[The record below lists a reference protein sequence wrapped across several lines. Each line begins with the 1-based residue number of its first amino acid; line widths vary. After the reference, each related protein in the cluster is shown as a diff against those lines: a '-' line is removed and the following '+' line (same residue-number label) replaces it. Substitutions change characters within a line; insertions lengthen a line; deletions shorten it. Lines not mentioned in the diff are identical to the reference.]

1 MLLRPPDFKDDS
13 PTLAE
18 TADIKPPPRA
28 ASQESVIA
36 PASLNPKDFNVLV
49 IDDDQT
55 ECDFITEALS
65 EYNVETVHDGVAGL
79 AKLISFKPDLVVLD
93 VDLPIIDGFKVL
105 AHIRSSLNMPI
116 IIVSGSR
123 VRASDRMLSAELG
136 ADYYLTKP
144 YSAKELRHK
153 ARQLIA
159 RYRGISSW
167 IVTAP
172 RESPAG
178 RDRPV
183 QGAAAS
189 PTPRAPETDAHG
201 FVSYSEFAS
210 QVENRIHIAI
220 DKGPAFSV
228 VGCRLSEMTA
238 NAGRT
243 AFRLYEM
250 IRALVRE
257 TDVVST
263 NPRNDMLILLVDAD
277 TAGARAFVT
286 RLRTRVMED
295 MSHNLLVWVRSF
307 PDLKEV
313 SDTPQTE
320 KSPADRGQFNRRASD
335 RRNQGDDISPGI
347 FGARKAAATGARA
360 EYLRKEESN
369 SEP

>member
-1 MLLRPPDFKDDS
+1 
-13 PTLAE
+13 
-18 TADIKPPPRA
+18 
-28 ASQESVIA
+28 
-36 PASLNPKDFNVLV
+36 LNPKEFNVLV
-49 IDDDQT
+49 INDDQA
-55 ECDFITEALS
+55 ECEFIAEALS

-144 YSAKELRHK
+144 YSVKELRHK

-172 RESPAG
+172 REGLAG
-178 RDRPV
+178 RDRHG
-183 QGAAAS
+183 QGAADLPERAAPAS
-189 PTPRAPETDAHG
+189 DTHG

-210 QVENRIHIAI
+210 QVEDRIQVAL

-228 VGCRLSEMTA
+228 VGCRLSELTA

-250 IRALVRE
+250 IRTLVRE

-277 TAGARAFVT
+277 AAGARAFVT
-286 RLRTRVMED
+286 RLRTRVMDE
-295 MSHNLLVWVRSF
+295 MSHSLLVWVRSF
-307 PDLKEV
+307 PDLEEV
-313 SDTPQTE
+313 SDSSQAE
-320 KSPADRGQFNRRASD
+320 KNPTDKGQFNRRASD
-335 RRNQGDDISPGI
+335 RRNRDDEGAPGL
-347 FGARKAAATGARA
+347 FSARRAAASGART
-360 EYLRKEESN
+360 ESLRKEEFD
-369 SEP
+369 SES